1 MSWLS
6 EITSKAEIFLNKID
20 QSAAITLNNESLTH
34 EKNESYNKYNIKD
47 SPQLSPINNTFSEND
62 GKRTNLNMLNLSVDD
77 KIHTANKLHNDA
89 ISQSNLMRSTSTPS
103 LIKQDEMLFQFLN
116 SSQPSEKSH
125 RKSHSGPKVSHNS
138 ATLRKSSLTD
148 TISSEVIQSYV
159 PLKSNLDNKL
169 LDSVKVS
176 TGTEKTIKEV
186 NVMHATEKNNSSG
199 AYQNKELLT
208 NLELENKLLKNELS
222 VLNEELA
229 LNLQRLQKQKDET
242 EMYQKRYENRRN
254 QQNEDY
260 ERIRKDF
267 EAREADMQ
275 EALKAKDSQ
284 LAVLRVRIQEVDLE
298 LKDKIQTLALVES
311 QNEKLLKDH
320 KDAYGFHG
328 DALQKLQLKLE
339 ETEQEFHKTQHEC
352 NKLKMEAD
360 HLCKIQKLVI
370 LLLVMFTVGRVVIV
384 GKVVIVG
391 REELINMQAKFQN
404 EQIQSTEI
412 IKQLQAKQNDE
423 KVKLLEYELKVKHSE
438 ETACQAQNEF
448 AEYKEKAAR
457 ILQAKEKL
465 INSLK
470 QGVSSSDSQLMLFSE
485 LESLKQERDLLSDE
499 IKKNTYTIEQL
510 RSEYHDLEMVHN
522 EGREET
528 NDRIESLQ
536 MSLQEEIQKR
546 NNAEDDMKRYMQELH
561 FVRDELHKTKISNV
575 SLIQQYD
582 AEINRLQQQLVAKR
596 SVSSSEEE
604 LENRLRTL
612 TENLIHKQTTIEAL
626 GTEKNSLVL
635 QLERLEKQYADVQ
648 NSLVKRS
655 KANQQNDF
663 DDLEAVDLH
672 FQLVAKRSVSSSE
685 EELENRLRTLTENL
699 IHKQTTIEALGT
711 EKNSLVLQLERL
723 EKQYADVQNSLVKRS
738 KANQQNDFDD
748 LEAGIFFLWRNMKFL
763 FYTK

>member
-352 NKLKMEAD
+352 NKLK
-360 HLCKIQKLVI
+360 
-370 LLLVMFTVGRVVIV
+370 
-384 GKVVIVG
+384 
-391 REELINMQAKFQN
+391 EELINMQAKFQN

-663 DDLEAVDLH
+663 DDLEAGSHIASISSVMPSQITRNQHWKKTVNTIDKISIQLGVFLRRYPTARLMVVIYMIILH
-672 FQLVAKRSVSSSE
+672 IWVTFVL
-685 EELENRLRTLTENL
+685 LTYTPE
-699 IHKQTTIEALGT
+699 IH
-711 EKNSLVLQLERL
+711 
-723 EKQYADVQNSLVKRS
+723 
-738 KANQQNDFDD
+738 
-748 LEAGIFFLWRNMKFL
+748 
-763 FYTK
+763 

>member
-34 EKNESYNKYNIKD
+34 EKNGSYNNYNNKD

-62 GKRTNLNMLNLSVDD
+62 GKRTNLNILNLSVDD
-77 KIHTANKLHNDA
+77 KIHTANKLHNDV

-116 SSQPSEKSH
+116 SSHPSEKSH
-125 RKSHSGPKVSHNS
+125 RKSHSGPKVSHTS
-138 ATLRKSSLTD
+138 ATLRKSSLTE
-148 TISSEVIQSYV
+148 TISSEVIQSNV

-169 LDSVKVS
+169 LDSVNVS
-176 TGTEKTIKEV
+176 TETEKAIKEV
-186 NVMHATEKNNSSG
+186 NVMHATEKKNSSG

-352 NKLKMEAD
+352 NKLK
-360 HLCKIQKLVI
+360 
-370 LLLVMFTVGRVVIV
+370 
-384 GKVVIVG
+384 
-391 REELINMQAKFQN
+391 EELINMQAKFQN

-438 ETACQAQNEF
+438 ETASQAQNEF

-470 QGVSSSDSQLMLFSE
+470 QGLSSSDSQLMLFSE

-546 NNAEDDMKRYMQELH
+546 NNAEEDMKRYMQELH

-582 AEINRLQQQLVAKR
+582 IEINRLQQQLVAKR

-663 DDLEAVDLH
+663 E
-672 FQLVAKRSVSSSE
+672 
-685 EELENRLRTLTENL
+685 
-699 IHKQTTIEALGT
+699 
-711 EKNSLVLQLERL
+711 
-723 EKQYADVQNSLVKRS
+723 
-738 KANQQNDFDD
+738 D
-748 LEAGIFFLWRNMKFL
+748 LEAGSHIAPMSSVMPSQITRNQHWKKTVNTIDKISIQLGVFLRRYPTARLMVIIYMIILHIWVTFVL
-763 FYTK
+763 LTYTPEIH

>member
-1 MSWLS
+1 MSLYKHFKKC
-6 EITSKAEIFLNKID
+6 TPVAN
-20 QSAAITLNNESLTH
+20 
-34 EKNESYNKYNIKD
+34 
-47 SPQLSPINNTFSEND
+47 
-62 GKRTNLNMLNLSVDD
+62 
-77 KIHTANKLHNDA
+77 ANKLHNDA

-352 NKLKMEAD
+352 NKLK
-360 HLCKIQKLVI
+360 
-370 LLLVMFTVGRVVIV
+370 
-384 GKVVIVG
+384 
-391 REELINMQAKFQN
+391 EELINMQAKFQN

-663 DDLEAVDLH
+663 DDLEAGSHIASISSVMPSQITRNQHWKKTVNTIDKISIQLGVFLRRYPTARLMVVIYMIILH
-672 FQLVAKRSVSSSE
+672 IWVTFVL
-685 EELENRLRTLTENL
+685 LTYTPE
-699 IHKQTTIEALGT
+699 IH
-711 EKNSLVLQLERL
+711 
-723 EKQYADVQNSLVKRS
+723 
-738 KANQQNDFDD
+738 
-748 LEAGIFFLWRNMKFL
+748 
-763 FYTK
+763 

>member
-34 EKNESYNKYNIKD
+34 EKNGSYNNYNNKD

-62 GKRTNLNMLNLSVDD
+62 GKRTNLNILNLSVDD
-77 KIHTANKLHNDA
+77 KIHTANKLHNDV

-116 SSQPSEKSH
+116 SSHPSEKSH
-125 RKSHSGPKVSHNS
+125 RKSHSGPKVSHTS
-138 ATLRKSSLTD
+138 ATLRKSSLTE
-148 TISSEVIQSYV
+148 TISSEVIQSNV

-169 LDSVKVS
+169 LDSVNVS
-176 TGTEKTIKEV
+176 TETEKAIKEV
-186 NVMHATEKNNSSG
+186 NVMHATEKKNSSG

-352 NKLKMEAD
+352 NKLK
-360 HLCKIQKLVI
+360 
-370 LLLVMFTVGRVVIV
+370 
-384 GKVVIVG
+384 
-391 REELINMQAKFQN
+391 EELINMQAKFQN

-438 ETACQAQNEF
+438 ETASQAQNEF

-470 QGVSSSDSQLMLFSE
+470 QGLSSSDSQLMLFSE

-546 NNAEDDMKRYMQELH
+546 NNAEEDMKRYMQELH

-582 AEINRLQQQLVAKR
+582 IEINRLQQQLVAKR

-663 DDLEAVDLH
+663 E
-672 FQLVAKRSVSSSE
+672 
-685 EELENRLRTLTENL
+685 
-699 IHKQTTIEALGT
+699 
-711 EKNSLVLQLERL
+711 
-723 EKQYADVQNSLVKRS
+723 
-738 KANQQNDFDD
+738 D
-748 LEAGIFFLWRNMKFL
+748 LEAGIYFLWRNMEFL
-763 FYTK
+763 FYTKLSNNKVKQ